1 MTSLGSSFLCMIIDM
16 AFRYF
21 TLAPWGLKQQKKCG
35 ADAFLNGG
43 SGKAL
48 NSKALLHTRMD
59 NSAERTER
67 SYRMMSGCYP

>member
-1 MTSLGSSFLCMIIDM
+1 MEVCFVIQVSD
-16 AFRYF
+16 
-21 TLAPWGLKQQKKCG
+21 APIRKAYTKKCG